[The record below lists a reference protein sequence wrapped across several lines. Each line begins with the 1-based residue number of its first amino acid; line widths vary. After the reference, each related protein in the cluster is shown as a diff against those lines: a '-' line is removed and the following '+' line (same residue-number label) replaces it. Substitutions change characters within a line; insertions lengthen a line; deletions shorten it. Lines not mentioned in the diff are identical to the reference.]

1 MNVLLTGANGY
12 IGMRLLPIL
21 VEAGHNVICVVRD
34 LNRFNPIAGLRNK
47 VKIIEYDFIGEQE
60 PQVVFKD
67 LNIDVAFFLIHSLRD
82 KHSLLEEY
90 ERRSAIRFVDV
101 ARYTNTKQ
109 IIFLGGITNQPDL
122 SPHLKARKSVREILQ
137 LSGIPYTIFE
147 AGIIVGSGSAS
158 FEIIRD
164 LVEKLPLLIV
174 PKWIN
179 SKCQPIAVRN
189 VINYLVG
196 SMLLEKTYNRT
207 FEIGGPEVLTYK
219 QMMEEFAR
227 VRGIKA
233 RIIYFPLI
241 TTRFSALWLYFTTSV
256 NYTIARHLTESL
268 KNDVVCKDFS
278 IRDIIHQEL
287 IPYREAINLAIT
299 MIAQNM
305 VISSWREAATASLNR
320 LDINDY
326 IHVPA
331 YGCFYDRKWIEIDK
345 DKVEEVAYRF
355 FEIGG
360 HHGWYYA
367 DTLWRLRGLI
377 DKLVGGVGIQR
388 GRRSDIDLKAGDV
401 LDLWRVLLVDRK
413 KHRLLLF
420 AEMKLPGEAWLE
432 FSIVENNNRAILKQ
446 TATFRPIGIWGRL
459 YWYSMLPFHFF
470 IFRNMIKLIA
480 GKK

>member
-21 VEAGHNVICVVRD
+21 VEAGHKVTCVVRD

-47 VKIIEYDFIGEQE
+47 VNIVEYDFIGKQE
-60 PQVVFKD
+60 PQEVFNN

-90 ERRSAIRFVDV
+90 ERKSAVRFVQV
-101 ARYTNTKQ
+101 ARYINTKQ
-109 IIFLGGITNQPDL
+109 IIFLGGITNQPNL

-174 PKWIN
+174 PRWIN

-196 SMLLEKTYNRT
+196 SMLLEKTYNKT

-219 QMMEEFAR
+219 QMLEEFAR

-278 IRDIIHQEL
+278 IREIIHQEL
-287 IPYREAINLAIT
+287 FTYHEAINLAIT

-360 HHGWYYA
+360 KHGWYYA
-367 DTLWRLRGLI
+367 DSLWRLRGLI

-420 AEMKLPGEAWLE
+420 AEMKLPGDAWLE

-470 IFRNMIKLIA
+470 IFRNMIRLIA
-480 GKK
+480 GK